1 MWLFRGSPNARF
13 EDILTTYKDVS
24 RDTNDQLEREQ
35 TIMEGYIDF
44 RFALKEA
51 EVHARDLVE
60 LQIPILENAKE
71 ELAAAQKLIDDYT
84 GDDETEMSKMELVR
98 DETRR
103 EFEKQDRNY
112 QLCKD
117 ITENLSIGYDVGE
130 TLITKLKQTHDV
142 KDQLYRKAVTFFTTN
157 EHVFTIL
164 GTVYSSQAGL
174 FEATQAT
181 EAMKEGVN
189 KGLEDVAEL
198 GRDLERAA
206 LKAGYGSTVSAAS
219 VEKLVAAI
227 SDYQVESLH
236 MIADLRKE
244 SEENAREIRRVV
256 EQGKQQYQRTLAK
269 FAIDGFI
276 AAPQAE
282 PVAIEA
288 SE

>member
-1 MWLFRGSPNARF
+1 MSSIRHHTVFDGRWVGNARP
-13 EDILTTYKDVS
+13 
-24 RDTNDQLEREQ
+24 RAGR
-35 TIMEGYIDF
+35 
-44 RFALKEA
+44 
-51 EVHARDLVE
+51 ARS
-60 LQIPILENAKE
+60 P
-71 ELAAAQKLIDDYT
+71 DD
-84 GDDETEMSKMELVR
+84 DHW
-98 DETRR
+98 
-103 EFEKQDRNY
+103 
-112 QLCKD
+112 
-117 ITENLSIGYDVGE
+117 I
-130 TLITKLKQTHDV
+130 
-142 KDQLYRKAVTFFTTN
+142 
-157 EHVFTIL
+157 
-164 GTVYSSQAGL
+164 
-174 FEATQAT
+174 
-181 EAMKEGVN
+181 
-189 KGLEDVAEL
+189 EDVAEL